1 MYLAVLSAGAIAH
14 AEYKYGMRRRGA
26 MTDDREN
33 RLYQARLYCEQAR
46 IIVAPLRITLLTFLL
61 DMILLE
67 LRASAPTPAEET
79 ESR

>member
-1 MYLAVLSAGAIAH
+1 
-14 AEYKYGMRRRGA
+14 

-67 LRASAPTPAEET
+67 LRASAPARTAESETP
-79 ESR
+79 